1 MASLNKPYTIYKL
14 GIPLYY
20 DSGSAAKRNYTP
32 HSLTFTGE
40 TIIDNIAWTDAN
52 GNWYYPNQGAGT
64 IPIYSIRDKTKSY
77 GIGWIRS
84 DDNYSP
90 SYVSKVY
97 NANTESNWKFE
108 LTRTAVPSTAEIAIY
123 VNNTYIKQV
132 TTTSESITVTLTESE
147 KNKVYSALANATEGV
162 LEMRTKTLVNGQTL
176 GTDTRTIKLTVPESV
191 QPKFI
196 VEPKIIKKGEK
207 EGNLY
212 KGMSSISVSFT
223 GEASKGAKL
232 TGQQIK
238 IGNQSFSTNSVKDV
252 VLNQAGTI
260 PIVATIT
267 DSRGKSAMWSDVITV
282 EDYSRPAVELFE
294 IRRDPSNQTKV
305 LIEAFGSYDAISG
318 SLPQYTIQYKKKSD
332 KTWTSQ
338 APSNTVLM
346 QKSKW
351 KIDSS
356 VSNIDSSSTYDFKL
370 SVIDSKGYVIVATQ
384 SLGTEAL
391 PLELGKHGIA
401 VGKSFDNSS
410 SIDLQVG
417 KGGIDSEGPIKIGG
431 IPINSGPSAADI
443 QSMVN
448 NGLKGLIEYGSSS
461 DGHWIRLFDGIQIC
475 WISGLERT
483 PKWMD
488 DYKASGGLWRTDSLW
503 WKLPKPFK
511 DNNFFAQI
519 SSDEMIGTGQS
530 WTVWYTTFKSS
541 NVDRVGYNGWSFTF
555 QSDIKLQKLKVRGFA
570 IGRWK

>member
-32 HSLTFTGE
+32 HRLTFTGE

-123 VNNTYIKQV
+123 VNNTYIKQIE
-132 TTTSESITVTLTESE
+132 TSSESITVTLTESE
-147 KNKVYSALANATEGV
+147 RNKVYSALANATEGV
-162 LEMRTKTLVNGQTL
+162 LEMRTTTLVNGQTL

-196 VEPKIIKKGEK
+196 VEPKVIKKGEK
-207 EGNLY
+207 EGKLY
-212 KGMSSISVSFT
+212 KGMSSISVAFT

-294 IRRDPSNQTKV
+294 VRRDPSNQTKV
-305 LIEAFGSYDAISG
+305 LIEAFGSYDAISDK
-318 SLPQYTIQYKKKSD
+318 LPQYVIQYKKKSD
-332 KTWTSQ
+332 KTWISQ

>member
-20 DSGSAAKRNYTP
+20 DSGSAAKRLYTP

-97 NANTESNWKFE
+97 NANTESNWKLE
-108 LTRTAVPSTAEIAIY
+108 LTRTAVPSTAEISIY

-176 GTDTRTIKLTVPESV
+176 GTDTRTIKLTVPDSV
-191 QPKFI
+191 QPKFT

-207 EGNLY
+207 EGKLY

-267 DSRGKSAMWSDVITV
+267 DSRGKSAMWSDVIVV

-356 VSNIDSSSTYDFKL
+356 ISNIDSNSTYDFKL

-391 PLELGKHGIA
+391 PLELGKHGVA

-410 SIDLQVG
+410 PIDLQVG

-431 IPINSGPSAADI
+431 IPITAGPGTADI
-443 QSMVN
+443 QALM
-448 NGLKGLIEYGSSS
+448 KGLIEYGSNGK
-461 DGHWIRLFDGIQIC
+461 GHWIRFFDGTQIC

-488 DYKASGGLWRTDSLW
+488 DYKNSGGLWRTDNLW
-503 WKLPKPFK
+503 WELPKPFK
-511 DNNFFAQI
+511 DTNFFAQI
-519 SSDEMIGTGQS
+519 SSDEMVGIGQG
-530 WTVWYTTFKSS
+530 WTVWYTTFKSE
-541 NVDRVGYNGWSFTF
+541 NVDWVGFNGWSFTF
-555 QSDIKLQKLKVRGFA
+555 QANQKLPTLKLRGFA

>member
-132 TTTSESITVTLTESE
+132 ETSSESITVTLTESE
-147 KNKVYSALANATEGV
+147 RNKVYSALANATEGV
-162 LEMRTKTLVNGQTL
+162 LEMRTTTLVNGQTL

-196 VEPKIIKKGEK
+196 VEPKVIKKGEK
-207 EGNLY
+207 EGKLY
-212 KGMSSISVSFT
+212 KGMSSISVAFT

-294 IRRDPSNQTKV
+294 VRRDPSNQTKV
-305 LIEAFGSYDAISG
+305 LIEAFGSYDAISDK
-318 SLPQYTIQYKKKSD
+318 LPQYVIQYKKKSD
-332 KTWTSQ
+332 KTWISQ

-555 QSDIKLQKLKVRGFA
+555 QSNIKLQKLKVRGFA